1 MVAFGSIGSIASNSA
16 NSASNSAIA
25 LAPSR
30 IPVST
35 MRVEF
40 LGLRELAA
48 PRLHV
53 RERFVVAGAPYA
65 LVWGAGGHAH
75 VDTPTRV
82 SAPPGGVVFLP
93 AATAAAT
100 FAVPAARTEAPGEQ
114 GREALRG
121 VQTYGTQTI
130 LGARIERLVHGQR
143 QRREFPTQ
151 TGYHCGTICTRVPAR
166 SYRSTQL
173 R

>member
-1 MVAFGSIGSIASNSA
+1 MVVFASFASIASNFS
-16 NSASNSAIA
+16 NSANSAIA

-65 LVWGAGGHAH
+65 LVRGAGGHAH

-82 SAPPGGVVFLP
+82 SAPPGGIVFLA

-114 GREALRG
+114 GRETLRG

-151 TGYHCGTICTRVPAR
+151 SGYHCGTICTRVPAR
-166 SYRSTQL
+166 TYRSAQL